1 MRFAVISLLA
11 LSVPGFAQLV
21 EDQSPAR
28 VGVSATERRMTL
40 EDAIQMALQNNLAIE
55 IERTNVDRAVQLLK
69 GAHGVY
75 DPRLLYVPSL
85 ETRNIPTSSVLIS
98 PTGKLTEHE
107 HRQDVSFLQRTPWQ
121 GASLRV
127 DFENSRLS
135 TNNPF
140 VGLNPNTASR
150 LSLGI
155 TVPLWRGR
163 SIDPERAEIRI
174 RAKQQDVSKTDLE
187 LQVISIT
194 TQVQDAY
201 WGLVAALSNRSVRRD
216 GVKLAREQYA
226 RSQRQID
233 AGTLAPVELAAAEA
247 ELQRRIDSYVIS
259 VNVVTQTENR
269 LKLLLAPSREDA
281 LWIEQI
287 LPVDERPIEPPTT
300 ELHASVK
307 SGLDRR
313 PELRALRLLMEAN
326 DVSKELARNLTK
338 PQVNLEGGYATAGL
352 AGQVS
357 TLPNPFSSSQAATS
371 DRLNELSVIAGLP
384 PLPPTG
390 TAGPPPALIGGY
402 GKTLSNLFGGSYYT
416 VSGGLRMDFNF
427 RNRAANAEVAQ
438 AAIAER
444 RLKLQERQAQQI
456 VEADVRN
463 ALQSLESADQRI
475 KAAELSERAAQEKL
489 DSEIRLFQTGES
501 TNFLVLTRQNEYLES
516 RTRVVL
522 AVLEYNRSIA
532 ELEKATAITMERHK
546 IALH

>member
-69 GAHGVY
+69 GSHGVY

-201 WGLVAALSNRSVRRD
+201 WGLVAALSNREVRRD
-216 GVKLAREQYA
+216 GVKLGREQYA

-281 LWIEQI
+281 LWSEQI
-287 LPVDERPIEPPTT
+287 LPVDARPIEPPTT